1 MFEIPVDFVVTYKFK
16 HYKLVEDFAS
26 CDGCA
31 FREMNPNCPNAVVG
45 ECDLRKR
52 KDGLSVKFVE
62 VGKPTTTEIRNMR
75 LVLADHC
82 CEYCGKPVSGLD
94 EHLHHVIDT
103 NEARRTAYEAL
114 LTTRILC
121 YACHEGVNKGTV
133 LMHYRKEVDAWLLL
147 QYAQQEVMKI
157 TGKGIRF

>member
-1 MFEIPVDFVVTYKFK
+1 MFEIPVGFVVTYQFK
-16 HYKLVEDFAS
+16 HYKLVEDYIS

-31 FREMNPNCPNAVVG
+31 FRDMLPVCPHNVVG
-45 ECDLRKR
+45 ECDVRKR
-52 KDGLSVKFVE
+52 KDGLSIKFVE

-103 NEARRTAYEAL
+103 DEKRRTAYEAL

-147 QYAQQEVMKI
+147 QYDQKGVMKI